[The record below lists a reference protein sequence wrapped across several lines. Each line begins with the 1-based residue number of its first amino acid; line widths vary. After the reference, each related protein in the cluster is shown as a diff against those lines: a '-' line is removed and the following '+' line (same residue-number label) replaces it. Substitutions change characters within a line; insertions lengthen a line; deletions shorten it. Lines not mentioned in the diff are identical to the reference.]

1 MTIYAEDFSNWA
13 INLKTKDIPSDVQE
27 VLSFLVKDISGVIV
41 AARNED
47 YIQSLVK
54 TYSNTGNIIALGHKN
69 IFDVFSSSIICGTA
83 AHGEDF
89 DDTFEGNPMHVG
101 ATMVS
106 VFLSA
111 GQFFKLNGEQ
121 ILRGIAIGAE
131 LICRMALVSPTAMHK
146 QGFHPTAICSV
157 FGAAAGL
164 GAVLGLNSKQLSSA
178 LGVAGSMASGIIEYL
193 AEGTWTKRMH
203 PGWAASS
210 GIHAALLGRSDF
222 LGPRTVFEGTHGFFK
237 AFTIKEIEKDFS
249 HLTKDLGA
257 RWECKNLAFKPYA
270 CGTMAQPF
278 VDCAMQLREKIN
290 DLSKIKSIKAKVG
303 EGTVHRLWEP
313 RKEKNNPSTP
323 YSAKFSVPYCVAV
336 TLSKGGAGLEEFN
349 ETNIA
354 DQNILKIA
362 NLIEYEIDPN
372 DEYPKNYTGRLTLET
387 IDGTIIEAKQP
398 CFRGGKK
405 QPLTKKDFDTKFEK
419 NLKYAKLNDQQ
430 AKSIE
435 EFTNS
440 IFDNPDFSKINL
452 F

>member
-13 INLKTKDIPSDVQE
+13 INLKTKDIPTDVQQ
-27 VLSFLVKDISGVIV
+27 VLGFLVKDISGVII

-54 TYSNTGNIIALGHKN
+54 TYSNTGNTIALGHKN

-249 HLTKDLGA
+249 HLTKDLGT

-278 VDCAMQLREKIN
+278 VDCAMQLRDKVN

-313 RKEKNNPSTP
+313 RKEKNKPSTP

-354 DQNILKIA
+354 DESILKIA

-387 IDGTIIEAKQP
+387 VDGQIIEAKQP

-430 AKSIE
+430 VKKVE

>member
-1 MTIYAEDFSNWA
+1 MTIYAEEFSGWA
-13 INLKTKDIPSDVQE
+13 TKLKTQDIPSDIQE

-47 YIQSLVK
+47 YIQSLIK

-69 IFDVFSSSIICGTA
+69 VFDVFSSSIICGTA

-89 DDTFEGNPMHVG
+89 DDTFEGNPIHVG

-106 VFLSA
+106 TFLSA

-121 ILRGIAIGAE
+121 ILKGIAIGAE

-146 QGFHPTAICSV
+146 QGFHPTSICSV
-157 FGAAAGL
+157 FGATAGL
-164 GAVLGLNSKQLSSA
+164 GAVLGLNQKQLSSA
-178 LGVAGSMASGIIEYL
+178 LGVAGSMSSGIIEYL
-193 AEGTWTKRMH
+193 AEGTWTKRIH

-237 AFTIKEIEKDFS
+237 AFTIKEIENDFS
-249 HLTKDLGA
+249 HLVEGLGT

-278 VDCAMQLREKIN
+278 VDCAIQIKKQIS
-290 DLSKIKSIKAKVG
+290 DLTEIKSIKAKVG

-313 RKEKNNPSTP
+313 REEKNNPSTP

-336 TLSKGGAGLEEFN
+336 ALVKGGAGLEEFN
-349 ETNIA
+349 VTNIK
-354 DQNILKIA
+354 DPEILKIA
-362 NLIEYEIDPN
+362 NLMTYEIDPN
-372 DEYPKNYTGRLTLET
+372 DEYPKNYTGTLIVET
-387 IDGTIIEAKQP
+387 IDGKIIEAKQP

-405 QPLTKKDFDTKFEK
+405 QPLTKEDFNSKFNK
-419 NLKYAKLNDQQ
+419 NLKYAKLNDDQSKQ
-430 AKSIE
+430 LE

-440 IFDNPDFSKINL
+440 IFVNTDFSKINL

>member
-13 INLKTKDIPSDVQE
+13 INLKTKDIPTDVQE
-27 VLSFLVKDISGVIV
+27 VLGFLVKDISGVII

-54 TYSNTGNIIALGHKN
+54 TYSNTGNTIALGHKN

-164 GAVLGLNSKQLSSA
+164 GVVLGLNSKQLSSA

-193 AEGTWTKRMH
+193 AEGTWTKRIH

-249 HLTKDLGA
+249 HLTKDLGT

-278 VDCAMQLREKIN
+278 VDCAMQLRDKVN

-354 DQNILKIA
+354 DQSILKIA

-387 IDGTIIEAKQP
+387 VDGQIIEAKQP

-430 AKSIE
+430 VKHVE
-435 EFTNS
+435 EFTHS

>member
-54 TYSNTGNIIALGHKN
+54 TYSNTGNTIALGHKN

-278 VDCAMQLREKIN
+278 VDCAMQLRDKVN

-313 RKEKNNPSTP
+313 RKEKNKPSTP

-354 DQNILKIA
+354 DESILKIA

-372 DEYPKNYTGRLTLET
+372 DEYPKNYTGTLILET
-387 IDGTIIEAKQP
+387 TDGKIIEAKQP

-405 QPLTKKDFDTKFEK
+405 QLLTKKDFDTKFEK

-430 AKSIE
+430 VKNVE

>member
-13 INLKTKDIPSDVQE
+13 INLKTKDIPTDVQE
-27 VLSFLVKDISGVIV
+27 VLGFLVKDISGVII
-41 AARNED
+41 AARNEN

-54 TYSNTGNIIALGHKN
+54 TYSNTGNTIALGHKN

-164 GAVLGLNSKQLSSA
+164 GVVLGLNSKQLSSA

-193 AEGTWTKRMH
+193 AEGTWTKRIH

-249 HLTKDLGA
+249 HLTKDLGT

-278 VDCAMQLREKIN
+278 VDCAMQLRDKVN

-323 YSAKFSVPYCVAV
+323 YSAKFSIPYCVAV

-354 DQNILKIA
+354 DQSILKIA

-387 IDGTIIEAKQP
+387 VDGQIIEAKQP

-430 AKSIE
+430 VKNVE
-435 EFTNS
+435 EFTHS

>member
-1 MTIYAEDFSNWA
+1 MTIYAEEFSGWA
-13 INLKTKDIPSDVQE
+13 TKLKPQDIPSDIQE

-47 YIQSLVK
+47 YIQSLIK

-106 VFLSA
+106 TFLSA

-121 ILRGIAIGAE
+121 ILKGIAIGAE

-146 QGFHPTAICSV
+146 QGFHPTSICSV
-157 FGAAAGL
+157 FGATAGL
-164 GAVLGLNSKQLSSA
+164 GAVLGLNQKQLSSA
-178 LGVAGSMASGIIEYL
+178 LGVAGSMSSGIIEYL
-193 AEGTWTKRMH
+193 AEGTWTKRIH

-222 LGPRTVFEGTHGFFK
+222 LGPRTVFEGAHGFFK

-249 HLTKDLGA
+249 HLIEGLGT

-278 VDCAMQLREKIN
+278 VDCAIQLKKQIS
-290 DLSKIKSIKAKVG
+290 DLSQIKSIKAKVG

-313 RKEKNNPSTP
+313 RAEKNNPSTP
-323 YSAKFSVPYCVAV
+323 YSAKFSVPYCVGVALV
-336 TLSKGGAGLEEFN
+336 KGGAGLEEFT
-349 ETNIA
+349 EINIK
-354 DQNILKIA
+354 NPEILKIA
-362 NLIEYEIDPN
+362 NLMTYEIDPN
-372 DEYPKNYTGRLTLET
+372 DEYPKNYTGTLIVET
-387 IDGTIIEAKQP
+387 VDGKTIEAKQP

-405 QPLTKKDFDTKFEK
+405 QPLTKEDFDSKFNK
-419 NLKYAKLNDQQ
+419 NLKYAKLNDDQSKQ
-430 AKSIE
+430 LE

-440 IFDNPDFSKINL
+440 IFFNTDFSKINL

>member
-1 MTIYAEDFSNWA
+1 MTIYAEEFSGWA
-13 INLKTKDIPSDVQE
+13 TKLKPQDIPSDIQE

-47 YIQSLVK
+47 YIQSLIK

-69 IFDVFSSSIICGTA
+69 VFDVFSSSIISGTA

-106 VFLSA
+106 TFLSA

-121 ILRGIAIGAE
+121 ILKGIAIGAE

-146 QGFHPTAICSV
+146 QGFHPTSICSV
-157 FGAAAGL
+157 FGATAGL
-164 GAVLGLNSKQLSSA
+164 GAVLGLNQKQLSSA
-178 LGVAGSMASGIIEYL
+178 LGVAGSMSSGIIEYL
-193 AEGTWTKRMH
+193 AEGTWTKRIH

-222 LGPRTVFEGTHGFFK
+222 LGPRTVFEGAHGFFK

-249 HLTKDLGA
+249 HLIEGLGT

-278 VDCAMQLREKIN
+278 VDCAIQLKKQIS
-290 DLSKIKSIKAKVG
+290 DLSQIKSIKAKVG

-313 RKEKNNPSTP
+313 RAEKNNPSTP
-323 YSAKFSVPYCVAV
+323 YSAKFSVPYCVGVALV
-336 TLSKGGAGLEEFN
+336 KGGAGLEEFT
-349 ETNIA
+349 EINIK
-354 DQNILKIA
+354 NPEILKIA
-362 NLIEYEIDPN
+362 NLMTYEIDPN
-372 DEYPKNYTGRLTLET
+372 DEYPKNYTGTLIVET
-387 IDGTIIEAKQP
+387 VDGKTIEAKQP

-405 QPLTKKDFDTKFEK
+405 QPLTKEDFDSKFNK
-419 NLKYAKLNDQQ
+419 NLKYAKLNDDQSKQ
-430 AKSIE
+430 LE

-440 IFDNPDFSKINL
+440 IFFNTDFSKINL

>member
-13 INLKTKDIPSDVQE
+13 INLKTKDIPTDVQE
-27 VLSFLVKDISGVIV
+27 VLGFLVKDISGVII

-54 TYSNTGNIIALGHKN
+54 TYSNTGNTIALGHKN

-164 GAVLGLNSKQLSSA
+164 GVVLGLNSKQLSSA

-193 AEGTWTKRMH
+193 AEGTWTKRIH

-249 HLTKDLGA
+249 HLTKDLGT

-278 VDCAMQLREKIN
+278 VDCAMQLRDKVN

-354 DQNILKIA
+354 DQSILKIA

-387 IDGTIIEAKQP
+387 VDGQIIEAKQP

-430 AKSIE
+430 VKNVE
-435 EFTNS
+435 EFTHS
-440 IFDNPDFSKINL
+440 IFENPDFSKINL

>member
-54 TYSNTGNIIALGHKN
+54 TYSNTGNTIALGHKN

-362 NLIEYEIDPN
+362 NLIEYEIDPK

-440 IFDNPDFSKINL
+440 IFDNPDFSKINS